1 MHELLKDPRVE
12 FNAVCD
18 IDPEALTR
26 AAKAVQNIK
35 KNEPQQFENYQ
46 DLLDQADIDAVVIAP
61 PDYMHHDIA
70 LAAYKA
76 EKHVFLEKPVGI
88 NLDQMIDIVRAG
100 KVASD
105 NGKITEI
112 GYVLRYAPFYTVMK
126 QMLED
131 GTIGRPL
138 FATAL
143 EQYHGAPFFRG
154 WWKSRANVGGIM
166 IQKICHDMDL
176 HYWMFGKPSRIVA
189 FESLME
195 FKPGNWDS
203 DALTCPECTNHCA
216 YYTRTKGTNS
226 DTYECVYNDP
236 HDIVD
241 TSQVLVKFE
250 TGMTL
255 SMGMNFVD
263 SVQQSDRF
271 WRIVGSNAEVTG
283 RLGTGILRYDARQD
297 KTGKETKMIRCVG
310 GDAGGHAGGEFHQ
323 IQGFVDS
330 IELGHESKAGL
341 ESAYWSSIM
350 VMGAQ
355 ISADTESIVKV
366 EDLVEKYPFPE

>member
-1 MHELLKDPRVE
+1 MLQKPV
-12 FNAVCD
+12 FNV
-18 IDPEALTR
+18 
-26 AAKAVQNIK
+26 K
-35 KNEPQQFENYQ
+35 KIEPQKFENYQ

-61 PDYMHHDIA
+61 PDHWHHDIV

-100 KVASD
+100 KASAD

-112 GYVLRYAPFYTVMK
+112 GYVLRYAPFYVTMK
-126 QMLED
+126 NMLEN

-143 EQYHGAPFFRG
+143 EQYYGAPFFRG
-154 WWKSRANVGGIM
+154 WWKSREHVGGIM

-195 FKPGNWDS
+195 FKPGNWPS
-203 DALTCPECTNHCA
+203 DAMRCPECTNHCA
-216 YYTRTKGTNS
+216 YFTKTKTTNS
-226 DTYECVYNDP
+226 DDYECVYNDP

-241 TSQVLVKFE
+241 TSQVLIKFE
-250 TGMTL
+250 SGMTL

-263 SVQQSDRF
+263 SVAQSDRF
-271 WRIVGSNAEVTG
+271 WRIVGSNSEITG
-283 RLGTGILRYDARQD
+283 RLGSGLLRFDPRHD
-297 KTGKETKMIRCVG
+297 RTGKGSKMIKCVG
-310 GDAGGHAGGEFHQ
+310 GEAGGHAGGEFHQ
-323 IQGFVDS
+323 ISGFIDS
-330 IELGHESKAGL
+330 IEQGHESKAGL
-341 ESAYWSSIM
+341 ESAYWSSLT
-350 VMGAQ
+350 VMAAQ

-366 EDLVEKYPFPE
+366 EDSSGKISFP